1 MAATLSLQSPFAIPH
16 EHVNALK
23 ASQAF
28 GVLRGHLAQNTAF
41 CTAHAQCDAETQQ
54 TWLLHRDML
63 HALIMPVVALFARAS
78 ALAAAALCTPRPED
92 LELAFAGEARG
103 AFLCLQCF
111 IADESD
117 WCCTRGCPACVVT
130 ETLSTDSHIRLTIAA
145 SLLSTGRSEGEPG
158 DAAARVLPPLP
169 HMLPALRDAVAQ
181 DPFWEGPDMWSYLLS
196 RATQLSTGV
205 QALIADCV
213 DLESLVA
220 GPEAEQ
226 RLAPPPTR
234 RALTHPSAVFASG
247 QPVEQKGARL
257 RKSKLAKRQL
267 RMKDEEAEMM
277 RRVALQCWAQA
288 RMPKS
293 LRGNVLGLG
302 RTVRARSLTCP

>member
-1 MAATLSLQSPFAIPH
+1 MAAAVSLQSPFAIPR
-16 EHVNALK
+16 EHVHALE
-23 ASQAF
+23 ASPAF
-28 GVLRGHLAQNTAF
+28 GVLRRYLAPNTTF
-41 CTAHAQCDAETQQ
+41 CTAHAHSDPDTQQ

-63 HALIMPVVALFARAS
+63 HALIMPVVALYARAS
-78 ALAAAALCTPRPED
+78 SLAAAALCSPRPED
-92 LELAFAGEARG
+92 LELAFSGEARG

-130 ETLSTDSHIRLTIAA
+130 ETLSTDSHIRLAIAA
-145 SLLSTGRSEGEPG
+145 SLLSTASGGEGEPDEAG
-158 DAAARVLPPLP
+158 CALPPLP

-181 DPFWEGPDMWSYLLS
+181 DPFWEGPDMWSYLVS
-196 RATQLSTGV
+196 RATQLSVGV
-205 QALIADCV
+205 QALIADCI
-213 DLESLVA
+213 DLASLVA
-220 GPEAEQ
+220 GPETAVS
-226 RLAPPPTR
+226 APTT
-234 RALTHPSAVFASG
+234 RALTHPSAVLASA
-247 QPVEQKGARL
+247 QPAEQKGARL

-293 LRGNVLGLG
+293 LRGDVLGLG
-302 RTVRARSLTCP
+302 RNVRARSLTCP